1 MYQYIESLR
10 VVDRHICNLAYH
22 QQRMNKTRLEVF
34 GQPTPLLLNDVFKG
48 IKAPSGLAKL
58 RFVYD
63 EAGIHDISC
72 TPYTRKNIHFLRLV
86 TANDIDYRYKSVDR
100 SALNQ
105 LKEKQGDCD
114 EILIIRNNH
123 ITDTS
128 YTNVALYDG
137 KQWFTPSTPLLQ
149 GTMRQSLLDR
159 GLLQE
164 RELLVSDLPNYKQ
177 ISLFNAMM
185 ELGEVVLPVNKIIG

>member
-1 MYQYIESLR
+1 MCQYIESLR
-10 VVDRHICNLAYH
+10 VVDGHICNLAYH

-34 GQPTPLLLNDVFKG
+34 RQPTPLLLNDVFKG

-72 TPYTRKNIHFLRLV
+72 TPYTRKNIHSLRLV

-105 LKEKQGDCD
+105 LKEKQGECD

-149 GTMRQSLLDR
+149 GTMRQSLLDG

-185 ELGEVVLPVNKIIG
+185 ELGELVLPVNKIIG

>member
-1 MYQYIESLR
+1 MCQYIESLR
-10 VVDRHICNLAYH
+10 VVDGHICNLAYH

-72 TPYTRKNIHFLRLV
+72 TPYTRKNIHSLRLV

-105 LKEKQGDCD
+105 LKEKQGECD

-137 KQWFTPSTPLLQ
+137 KQWFTPSTPLLC
-149 GTMRQSLLDR
+149 GTMRQRLLDC

-164 RELLVSDLPNYKQ
+164 REIMVSDIPNYQ
-177 ISLFNAMM
+177 YISLFNAMIP
-185 ELGEVVLPVNKIIG
+185 LGEVILPVDKIK